1 MFKKLSS
8 LIYIYIYRRKSIE
21 SKLKKF
27 KKAGGRI
34 GEDCEVFPDVEFGSE
49 PYLIDIGNHVR
60 ITNGVKF
67 CTHDG
72 GMWVLR
78 NLYGKAIP
86 DADKFGK
93 IKIGNN
99 VHIGWN
105 TIIMPNVTIGD
116 NVVIGCGAI
125 ITHDIPSNSIAVG
138 VPAKVI
144 KTIDKY
150 LDDNYGEIMHTK
162 FMKPDEKKEFI
173 LRNLK

>member
-1 MFKKLSS
+1 
-8 LIYIYIYRRKSIE
+8 
-21 SKLKKF
+21 
-27 KKAGGRI
+27 
-34 GEDCEVFPDVEFGSE
+34 
-49 PYLIDIGNHVR
+49 
-60 ITNGVKF
+60 
-67 CTHDG
+67 
-72 GMWVLR
+72 MWVLR
-78 NLYGKAIP
+78 KLEGKAIP
-86 DADKFGK
+86 DADKFGR